1 MASTELVE
9 PSKDN
14 IVTKSNVLIE
24 ANYKL
29 GVVEQKII
37 LVLASNIQPSDD
49 DFKTYTLPIKDFHR
63 MLGLKGS
70 PKYTEMQKITSGL
83 MRKVFEIHIENKIV
97 QVAWLSSVTYNK
109 DEGSID
115 IRFDPFLKPYLLEL
129 KREFTSYKLDNVIRL
144 KSSYSIRIY
153 ELLKQY
159 ERLQKR
165 IFSLTDLRKAIG
177 AEDVY
182 PAYGNFKQR
191 VLLPAQ
197 KELAANTDITFEFE
211 EIKKGRRVDKVEFYI
226 TSKNAKPNEQLQ
238 LFEEQP
244 DGFRM
249 QHFQK
254 AKETAL
260 KIGFKLTEEQY
271 RMWESYG
278 HERVQQVLNEVVG
291 NKKIKN
297 PIGYITH
304 ILRATGHSEVAA
316 TASPD
321 QDDILMQLLPQFA
334 TTREKLPD
342 WYVEQY
348 SIEHLQNTFQLSE
361 EEANK
366 TFIEIKDTLFEQL
379 GIREEAPKP
388 ANEQRLN
395 HLLEIQKKYKNK
407 EKIKNR

>member
-1 MASTELVE
+1 MVSTELVE

-14 IVTKSNVLIE
+14 IVTKSNILIE

-49 DFKTYTLPIKDFHR
+49 DFKTYTLPIKEFHR
-63 MLGLKGS
+63 LLGLKGS

-83 MRKVFEIHIENKIV
+83 MRKVFELHIENKIV

-129 KREFTSYKLDNVIRL
+129 KREFTSYKLENVIRL

-165 IFSLTDLRKAIG
+165 VFSLKELRKAIG

-197 KELAANTDITFEFE
+197 KELAANTDISFDFE
-211 EIKKGRRVDKVEFYI
+211 EIKNGRRVAKLEFHI
-226 TSKNAKPNEQLQ
+226 SGRNTKQNEQLQ
-238 LFEEQP
+238 LFEEQQ
-244 DGFRM
+244 DDFERV
-249 QHFQK
+249 HFQK
-254 AKETAL
+254 ARESAL

-271 RMWESYG
+271 KIWQVYG
-278 HERVQQVLNEVVG
+278 HERVQQVLSSVIG
-291 NKKIKN
+291 NNRVKN

-304 ILRATGHSEVAA
+304 ILKATGHQETAA
-316 TASPD
+316 TSLE

-334 TTREKLPD
+334 STREKFPD
-342 WYVEQY
+342 WYVEQQ
-348 SIEHLQNTFQLSE
+348 SVEHLQQTFQISQ
-361 EEANK
+361 EEAYK
-366 TFIEIKDTLFEQL
+366 TFNDIKDTLFEQL
-379 GIREEAPKP
+379 GIKEEVPKP
-388 ANEQRLN
+388 VDEQRLN
-395 HLLEIQKKYKNK
+395 KLLELQKKYKKKAKVTN
-407 EKIKNR
+407 E